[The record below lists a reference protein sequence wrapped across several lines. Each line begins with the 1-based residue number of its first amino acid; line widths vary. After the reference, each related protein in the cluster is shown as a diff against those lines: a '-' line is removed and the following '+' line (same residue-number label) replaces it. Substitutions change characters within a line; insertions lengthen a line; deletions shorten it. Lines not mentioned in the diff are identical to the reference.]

1 MPPAKKDSPTAD
13 PQNARWRIDGAQKHL
28 LEEVFNEKRFPDPEL
43 KKRLASQL
51 DVDPRRIQVWFQNRR
66 QREKPQ
72 DPMSPSYEAGGPK
85 WKPMHEPGGLPPTHI
100 PSAAS
105 LPLPGPSE
113 SPISASPRKRARGSR
128 EGAPSN
134 KPAPSRRGNGLDNG
148 AGPSAAASGSGLH
161 PMLQGAYA
169 GAGISADLLNN
180 SDDVVN
186 ALMDWDQVRT
196 RDHHTR
202 TPPCIFATF
211 SPRFL
216 SAPPLFAKLPSLP
229 ACAERLPH
237 PRVTT
242 RDDRG
247 PFLL

>member
-105 LPLPGPSE
+105 LPLE
-113 SPISASPRKRARGSR
+113 
-128 EGAPSN
+128 
-134 KPAPSRRGNGLDNG
+134 
-148 AGPSAAASGSGLH
+148 
-161 PMLQGAYA
+161 
-169 GAGISADLLNN
+169 
-180 SDDVVN
+180 
-186 ALMDWDQVRT
+186 
-196 RDHHTR
+196 
-202 TPPCIFATF
+202 
-211 SPRFL
+211 
-216 SAPPLFAKLPSLP
+216 
-229 ACAERLPH
+229 
-237 PRVTT
+237 
-242 RDDRG
+242 
-247 PFLL
+247 

>member
-105 LPLPGPSE
+105 LPLPGPSD

-161 PMLQGAYA
+161 PMPPGASA
-169 GAGISADLLNN
+169 GAGTVGTRLLTRTRRSVSVPSARGTT
-180 SDDVVN
+180 
-186 ALMDWDQVRT
+186 VRT
-196 RDHHTR
+196 AAGSLSGTR
-202 TPPCIFATF
+202 GQCSTITWRGWERARTLA
-211 SPRFL
+211 RRRN
-216 SAPPLFAKLPSLP
+216 
-229 ACAERLPH
+229 ACWRWRLC
-237 PRVTT
+237 RT
-242 RDDRG
+242 RSRSI
-247 PFLL
+247 PW